1 MKKHPLIET
10 SKLFSL
16 LIVSFLFSAATGNGA
31 KTGDDATPGKPRNI
45 LLIMSDDLKASA
57 VGAYGNTMCK
67 TPNIDRL
74 AKSGM
79 VFERAYCQGLACA
92 PSRPSMMTSTY
103 PGVKSKPPTIGEHL
117 QKHGW
122 HTARVGKLFHMGVP
136 DSPKNGDSGLDVP
149 ECWTEFHN
157 TKSEETYTP
166 GLYRLTSRG
175 IATREMKGRQ
185 GAGTK
190 LRPWVAVEADC
201 KDGSDQAD
209 HLVANKAIELLRER
223 QKQGKPF
230 FLGVGFFRPHYPMV
244 APKRFFDMYPHETL
258 GVPSLI
264 PGDLDD
270 IPRSGHA
277 STGDGLNDSK
287 EGRQRMWQA
296 YYASTTF
303 MDEQV
308 GRVLDE
314 LDRLGL
320 ADSTVVIFTTD
331 HGYHLGEHGFWQKA
345 NLHEEVARVPFIVRV
360 PGEAAGQTMS
370 LAELVDFYPT
380 CLDLLG
386 LSTPEGIQGKS
397 LVPVLRDPKARVRD
411 TALSVHNERHVKITA
426 KGIRADDW
434 HYMRYADGGEELYD
448 MVKDPHQYRNLV
460 GDPDSASLLA
470 TSRRKLDQRMKEAG
484 LSQ

>member
-1 MKKHPLIET
+1 MKK
-10 SKLFSL
+10 
-16 LIVSFLFSAATGNGA
+16 IVSLSLIACCLGVSSTSAATSEE
-31 KTGDDATPGKPRNI
+31 KPKNI
-45 LLIMSDDLKASA
+45 LLIMSDDLKASV
-57 VGAYGNTMCK
+57 VGAYGNTVCK

-79 VFERAYCQGLACA
+79 VFERSYCQGLACA
-92 PSRPSMMTSTY
+92 PSRPSIMTSTY
-103 PGVKSKPPTIGEHL
+103 PGVKSKAPTIGEHL

-122 HTARVGKLFHMGVP
+122 HTARVGKIFHMGVP

-157 TKSEETYTP
+157 TKSEETSTP

-201 KDGSDQAD
+201 EDGSDQAD
-209 HLVANKAIELLRER
+209 HLVAQKAIDLLRER
-223 QKQGKPF
+223 KEAGKPF

-258 GVPSLI
+258 EVPSLI

-270 IPRSGHA
+270 IPPVGQA

-308 GRVLDE
+308 GRVLEE

-360 PGEAAGQTMS
+360 PGEPAGRTMS

-380 CLDLLG
+380 CIDLLG
-386 LSTPEGIQGKS
+386 LPSPEGIQGKS
-397 LVPVLRDPKARVRD
+397 LVPVLRDAQARVRD
-411 TALSVHNERHVKITA
+411 TALSVHNERHVKIPA
-426 KGIRADDW
+426 EGIRADDW
-434 HYMRYADGGEELYD
+434 HYMRYADGGEEFYD
-448 MVKDPHQYRNLV
+448 MVNDPQQYRNLV

-470 TSRRKLDQRMKEAG
+470 TARRKLDQRMKEAG

>member
-1 MKKHPLIET
+1 MKN
-10 SKLFSL
+10 
-16 LIVSFLFSAATGNGA
+16 IVSLSLIACCLGVSSTLAATSEE
-31 KTGDDATPGKPRNI
+31 KPKNI
-45 LLIMSDDLKASA
+45 LLIMSDDLKASV
-57 VGAYGNTMCK
+57 VGAYGNTVCK

-79 VFERAYCQGLACA
+79 VFERSYCQGLACA
-92 PSRPSMMTSTY
+92 PSRPSIMTSTY
-103 PGVKSKPPTIGEHL
+103 PGVKSKAPTIGEHL

-122 HTARVGKLFHMGVP
+122 HTARVGKIFHMGVP

-157 TKSEETYTP
+157 TKSEETSTP

-201 KDGSDQAD
+201 EDGSDQAD
-209 HLVANKAIELLRER
+209 HLVAQKAIDLLRER
-223 QKQGKPF
+223 KEAGKPF

-258 GVPSLI
+258 EVPSLI

-270 IPRSGHA
+270 IPPVGQA

-308 GRVLDE
+308 GRVLEE

-345 NLHEEVARVPFIVRV
+345 NLHEEVPACRSLFVSLGNLPGGRCPSPSWLISIRPVSICLGCRLRKASRGRALFLSCAMHRPVCATPRFQYTTNGMSKFPPKESGRMTGTTCATPMAVRNSTIWSTTLNNTETWWEILTQ
-360 PGEAAGQTMS
+360 PRSWQPPAGS
-370 LAELVDFYPT
+370 WINA
-380 CLDLLG
+380 
-386 LSTPEGIQGKS
+386 
-397 LVPVLRDPKARVRD
+397 
-411 TALSVHNERHVKITA
+411 
-426 KGIRADDW
+426 
-434 HYMRYADGGEELYD
+434 
-448 MVKDPHQYRNLV
+448 
-460 GDPDSASLLA
+460 
-470 TSRRKLDQRMKEAG
+470 
-484 LSQ
+484 